1 MIENFTKDIV
11 KLTGVKED
19 LEQKLAFLN
28 SEKSNLVSFK
38 ESFPYI
44 LKGTTWRCRI
54 ESLKWVLNK
63 NSKLKHAL
71 KSIGEED
78 QLVLRECF

>member
-1 MIENFTKDIV
+1 MVQHKTSNLETHLQVIENFTKDIM
-11 KLTGVKED
+11 KLTSQKED

-44 LKGTTWRCRI
+44 LKGRG
-54 ESLKWVLNK
+54 LLN
-63 NSKLKHAL
+63 
-71 KSIGEED
+71 
-78 QLVLRECF
+78 V